1 MNDQTYDRNY
11 WDNLRKNNGEPA
23 HEVTEQRFMEM
34 LEVLPPGNWTRRE
47 DSESFM
53 VIECQTANLYTW
65 LARLGDRYFEMIAP
79 GDCKHA
85 DIMRSVGIFIANQGE
100 TA

>member
-1 MNDQTYDRNY
+1 MNDQTYDRAY
-11 WDNLRKNNGEPA
+11 WNNLRKNNGEPA

-53 VIECQTANLYTW
+53 VIEC
-65 LARLGDRYFEMIAP
+65 
-79 GDCKHA
+79 
-85 DIMRSVGIFIANQGE
+85 
-100 TA
+100 

>member
-1 MNDQTYDRNY
+1 MNDQIYNQTY
-11 WDNLRKNNGEPA
+11 WGNLRKNNGEPA

-53 VIECQTANLYTW
+53 VIECMTANLYTW

-79 GDCKHA
+79 GDSKHA
-85 DIMRSVGIFIANQGE
+85 DIMRNVGIFIANEGE

>member
-1 MNDQTYDRNY
+1 MNDQTYDRDY
-11 WDNLRKNNGEPA
+11 GDNLRKNNGEPA
-23 HEVTEQRFMEM
+23 HEVDEARFWDM
-34 LEVLPPGNWTRRE
+34 LEVLPPEKWTRRE

-53 VIECQTANLYTW
+53 VIECMTANLYTW

-79 GDCKHA
+79 NDCKHA
-85 DIMRSVGIFIANQGE
+85 DIMRNVGIFIANEGE